1 VAGGGDDGDG
11 AENGGELA
19 LVFAGQNDGADH
31 GDGVE
36 RVGEGHQRG
45 VQQWGNAA
53 NDFKSDESG
62 EHENVKA
69 GDQVQLHLCPSFGG
83 QGWQLEKFAEAG
95 VDHFAGLREQRVAN
109 DFVGGV
115 ELQLAIFD
123 EVDEEGGKVARIH
136 LTRVIRHGA
145 GEIEPADDGD
155 AVDVDF
161 FSGLGELAIAAAF
174 RSEIDDYRARR
185 HARDHF
191 LGDQHRR
198 GFAGNHRGSDDHV
211 AFGHHCAEQFALAAV
226 KIFALRARV

>member
-1 VAGGGDDGDG
+1 VAGGGDNGDG
-11 AENGGELA
+11 AKNRGELA

-45 VQQWGNAA
+45 VQQRGNAA

-123 EVDEEGGKVARIH
+123 EVDEEGGEVARVH
-136 LTRVIRHGA
+136 LTRVIGHGA

-161 FSGLGELAIAAAF
+161 FSGLGDFAIAAALG
-174 RSEIDDYRARR
+174 SEVDDYRTGG

-191 LGDQHRR
+191 LGDQHGR
-198 GFAGNHRGSDDHV
+198 GLAGDDRGGDDHV
-211 AFGHHCAEQFALAAV
+211 AFGDDFAEQFALATV
-226 KIFALRARV
+226 KIFALRAR